1 MYQTSDCF
9 SIFDKDNFED
19 AYKIDLMAGNMCF
32 FNEDSPFHP
41 NPNRFFYDEDTG
53 FELSE
58 VHNLQLDNILN
69 EKGKGTLA

>member
-1 MYQTSDCF
+1 
-9 SIFDKDNFED
+9 
-19 AYKIDLMAGNMCF
+19 MAGNMCF